1 MDKMIKLLVKAYNE
15 MKKAGDKMVRKGGTD
30 GVKIEKG
37 ICTPGGYANFYMR
50 DDGPSAENGLL
61 IDIHGGA
68 WIYGDQDLN
77 STYCAVFARQGFLTA
92 SLGYSLL
99 PEVDIRGQMQ
109 SVISGMN
116 SIYTLSREYG
126 FSGKKVKLT
135 GDSCG
140 AHLITLAFATTQ
152 DPVLKKALGVP
163 DMIFEPSAMA
173 LTSPV
178 CMLDNINGF
187 KSEKLSIKLTE
198 EIKKMMMPTES
209 DEKELEGLISF
220 ENYSPHMEF
229 PPLFILSSE
238 ADVFYSNSKRMME
251 CLDKNGTSYES
262 LFFDKTYKDCNH
274 VFNVAEPDK
283 KEAKEAN
290 SKIIDFF
297 LSN

>member
-1 MDKMIKLLVKAYNE
+1 MDKMIRLMVKAYNG
-15 MKKAGDKMVRKGGTD
+15 MKKAGDKMIRKGGTD

-37 ICTPGGYANFYMR
+37 ICTLGGYANFYMK
-50 DDGPSAENGLL
+50 DGGPYADNGLL

-77 STYCAVFARQGFLTA
+77 SAYCAVFARQGFLTA

-99 PEVDIRGQMQ
+99 PEVDIRGQIQ
-109 SVISGMN
+109 SVINGMN

-126 FSGKKVKLT
+126 FSGKEVKLT

-140 AHLITLAFATTQ
+140 AHLITLAFATMQ
-152 DPVLKKALGVP
+152 DPALKKALRAP
-163 DMIFEPSAMA
+163 DIIFAPSAMA

-187 KSEKLSIKLTE
+187 KSEALSLKLTE
-198 EIKKMMMPTES
+198 EIKKMMMPTEE
-209 DEKELEGLISF
+209 DEKELEGLLSF
-220 ENYSPHMEF
+220 DSYAPHMAF
-229 PPLFILSSE
+229 PPIFILSSE
-238 ADVFYSNSKRMME
+238 IDVFYSNSKRMME
-251 CLDKNGTSYES
+251 CLDKNGTGYES
-262 LFFDKTYKDCNH
+262 LFFDNTYKGCTH

-283 KEAKEAN
+283 AESKQAN